1 MRKKGFTLIELLV
14 VIAIIGIL
22 AAMVIVSLTS
32 AKQKAN
38 DAIRTSDIKQ
48 IGTLLDQY
56 KLDNGAYPV
65 VATETA
71 LDDASA
77 PLADVAAL
85 ADNGTIST
93 NGPMGADDDYTY
105 QTNAD
110 GSSYLLRATL
120 EAAADPDYSYPPG
133 VTLL

>member
-1 MRKKGFTLIELLV
+1 MRRRGFTLIELLV

-38 DAIRTSDIKQ
+38 DAIRTADLKQ

-56 KLDNGAYPV
+56 KLDNGTYPV

-77 PLADVAAL
+77 PLADVAAI
-85 ADNGTIST
+85 ADSGVIST
-93 NGPMGADDDYTY
+93 NGPLGAADDYTY

-110 GSSYLLRATL
+110 GSRYLLRATL
-120 EAAADPDYSYPPG
+120 EAAADPSYSYPPG
-133 VTLL
+133 VTL